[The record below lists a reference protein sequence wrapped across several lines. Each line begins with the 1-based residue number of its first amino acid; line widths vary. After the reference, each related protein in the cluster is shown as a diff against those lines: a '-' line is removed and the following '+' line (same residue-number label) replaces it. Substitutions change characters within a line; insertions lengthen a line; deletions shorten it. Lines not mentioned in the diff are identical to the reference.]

1 MNANKVYSVIMAV
14 AIGVVLAAALV
25 HFWSS

>member
-1 MNANKVYSVIMAV
+1 MNANKVYSVILAV

>member
-1 MNANKVYSVIMAV
+1 MNANKVYSVILAV

-25 HFWSS
+25 HWWSM

>member
-1 MNANKVYSVIMAV
+1 MNTNKVYSVILAV

-25 HFWSS
+25 HWWSM